1 MATQD
6 TPSSM
11 TALEDA
17 LMKSIDN
24 PAIHF
29 LHQSYRKWITS
40 AFSAAS
46 LRPHDLTNLG
56 QVWLALSRF
65 ILDLYVTNIPIDP
78 GVRRGLQG
86 EVIAEHLALVKEELA
101 ALMAKEMNLKGKTD
115 SRLVAELMGRASV
128 LEKEE
133 ESLGPNL
140 KRASDVLKLSYL
152 FNEVQAFLSDL
163 YDREHI
169 CSLISA
175 LQDTHVQAM
184 SRERDFQLGSSAFI
198 QRLSTTYSEM
208 SDLIHPVVT
217 AVLFGKFGLRLI
229 ARDTQLRGSR
239 PDSTVPLAVTFPL
252 AHGVKQLQKLSVDSP
267 VDQATGVPTE
277 LLAASAYL
285 YELNTKQSRI
295 YYIPR
300 LAQRLDRLYQIW
312 SAIRLREQQEAQD
325 AESLY
330 RVKKTDIEVLSDEE
344 QEAKE
349 FAELFPQYEDVGA
362 EDALPKQK
370 ELHLN
375 KVNQKGFQPSHVAS
389 FNDLI
394 RQVFGQSSSA
404 SSPLFKQILDE
415 TLHANFDPIAFDEGL
430 DSSSLAF
437 QISTLHRRL
446 ADIRTSPSQPNFYLS
461 PNEPEARK
469 AHEIVVRLL
478 KRLHVLIDEWPEQ
491 MVLVHI
497 RDRCERILTLDT
509 RSPVAKILTALEQ
522 LLIHTEDWEAYAN
535 RENSLSTFR
544 DGASKLIIEWRKL
557 ELVSWTR
564 LLDDQAEQY
573 ASEDNE
579 WTLRLYGAL
588 IHGPISSNDA
598 GKHLEDVLPM
608 VSTYINSSTY
618 GLFIPRLDLL
628 SCFQRMASELSIHH
642 AVLAK
647 VAIMLHNVIANARLF
662 ESRISDAMASQ
673 RAVIDKTIKDFVKL
687 ASWKDVNVFAL
698 KASAQKS
705 HKALHRSIRKFRD
718 VLRQPIAPLMSELN
732 GIIPQEAPVSSEPP
746 SPFFINISTLTSR
759 SLKDREKA
767 SPDVPDVLIR
777 LEETLDRYG
786 QVHLK
791 LRDTITGA
799 TASLVDS
806 MAVDIIETAS
816 TLAKQTP
823 STLTKENEKVVN
835 NLASRKRKA
844 YADMLKALRASG
856 FSQNVR
862 ADQMSRQQS
871 TVWLASQLPVSIE
884 CLPPSFDPTGAAKVE
899 NYHHRLEVLMS
910 AMRAAFNG
918 HNPDIASQDL
928 QRGIGFVESI
938 YASSLNERAR

>member
-29 LHQSYRKWITS
+29 LHQSYRKWITP
-40 AFSAAS
+40 AFSEAS

-115 SRLVAELMGRASV
+115 SRLVADLMGRASV

-163 YDREHI
+163 YDRKHM

-229 ARDTQLRGSR
+229 ARDTQLHGSR
-239 PDSTVPLAVTFPL
+239 PDFTVPLAVTFPL

-389 FNDLI
+389 FNALI
-394 RQVFGQSSSA
+394 RQVFGQSSST

-415 TLHANFDPIAFDEGL
+415 TLHANFDPIAFDERL

-509 RSPVAKILTALEQ
+509 RSPVAKILTAMEQ

-618 GLFIPRLDLL
+618 GLFTPRLDLL

-673 RAVIDKTIKDFVKL
+673 RAVIDKAIKDFVKL

-884 CLPPSFDPTGAAKVE
+884 CLPPSFDTTGAAKVE

>member
-1 MATQD
+1 
-6 TPSSM
+6 M

-17 LMKSIDN
+17 LMKSTDI

-29 LHQSYRKWITS
+29 LHQSYCKWIKP
-40 AFSAAS
+40 AFSAAGLQS
-46 LRPHDLTNLG
+46 HDLTNLG

-65 ILDLYVTNIPIDP
+65 LLDLYVTNIPIDP
-78 GVRRGLQG
+78 GVRRSLQG
-86 EVIAEHLALVKEELA
+86 EVIAEHLALIKEELA
-101 ALMAKEMNLKGKTD
+101 AVTTKEMALKGKTD
-115 SRLVAELMGRASV
+115 SRLAADLKGRISV
-128 LEKEE
+128 LEKEK
-133 ESLGPNL
+133 ESLGPDL
-140 KRASDVLKLSYL
+140 ERASDALKLSYL
-152 FNEVQAFLSDL
+152 FNEVHSFLSDL
-163 YDREHI
+163 YDRKRVGI
-169 CSLISA
+169 LISA
-175 LQDTHVQAM
+175 LQDNHVQAI

-208 SDLIHPVVT
+208 SDLVHPVIT

-229 ARDTQLRGSR
+229 ARDAQLRNSR
-239 PDSTVPLAVTFPL
+239 PDSIVPLAVTFPL
-252 AHGVKQLQKLSVDSP
+252 AHGVKELQKLSVDSP
-267 VDQATGVPTE
+267 VDKATGVPTE

-285 YELNTKQSRI
+285 YELHTKQSRI
-295 YYIPR
+295 CRIPR
-300 LAQRLDRLYQIW
+300 LVQRLDHLYQTW
-312 SAIRLREQQEAQD
+312 STIRLREQQEAQD

-349 FAELFPQYEDVGA
+349 FAELFPQYDDVGA
-362 EDALPKQK
+362 EDALPRQE
-370 ELHLN
+370 ELNLN
-375 KVNQKGFQPSHVAS
+375 QENQKGFQPSHVAS
-389 FNDLI
+389 FNALI
-394 RQVFGQSSSA
+394 RQVFGQSLSA
-404 SSPLFKQILDE
+404 SSSLFKQIIDE
-415 TLHANFDPIAFDEGL
+415 TLHANFDPNVLDERL
-430 DSSSLAF
+430 DSASLTF
-437 QISTLHRRL
+437 QISTLHQRL
-446 ADIRTSPSQPNFYLS
+446 TDIKTSPLQPNFYLS
-461 PNEPEARK
+461 PNELEARK
-469 AHEIVVRLL
+469 AHDILVRLL
-478 KRLHVLIDEWPEQ
+478 KRLDVLIDEWPEQ

-509 RSPVAKILTALEQ
+509 RSPVAKVLTAMEQ

-544 DGASKLIIEWRKL
+544 DETSKLIIEWRKL

-588 IHGPISSNDA
+588 IHGPIGSDDA
-598 GKHLEDVLPM
+598 RKHIEEVLPM

-618 GLFIPRLDLL
+618 GLFTSRLDLL

-642 AVLAK
+642 AVLGK
-647 VAIMLHNVIANARLF
+647 VATMLHNVIANARLF

-673 RAVIDKTIKDFVKL
+673 RVVIDKAIKDFVKL

-718 VLRQPIAPLMSELN
+718 VLRQPIAPLISELN
-732 GIIPQEAPVSSEPP
+732 GIVPQETPVSSEPP
-746 SPFFINISTLTSR
+746 PPFFIDISTLTPS
-759 SLKDREKA
+759 SLKGRKEA
-767 SPDVPDVLIR
+767 GPSVPDVLMR
-777 LEETLDRYG
+777 LEETLDRYA

-791 LRDTITGA
+791 LRDAVTDE

-816 TLAKQTP
+816 SLAKQTP
-823 STLTKENEKVVN
+823 SILTKENEKVVN

-871 TVWLASQLPVSIE
+871 IAWLASQLPISVE
-884 CLPPSFDPTGAAKVE
+884 GLPSSFDTAGAAKVE
-899 NYHHRLEVLMS
+899 NYHHRLEVLMF

>member
-1 MATQD
+1 
-6 TPSSM
+6 M

-579 WTLRLYGAL
+579 WTLSLYGAL

>member
-1 MATQD
+1 MA
-6 TPSSM
+6 SV
-11 TALEDA
+11 EDA
-17 LMKSIDN
+17 IDKSIDN

-29 LHQSYRKWITS
+29 LHQSYHKWITP
-40 AFSAAS
+40 AFSEAS

-65 ILDLYVTNIPIDP
+65 LLDLYVTNIPIDP

-101 ALMAKEMNLKGKTD
+101 ALTAKEMVLKGKID
-115 SRLVAELMGRASV
+115 SKLVADLMGRASV

-152 FNEVQAFLSDL
+152 FNEVHAFLSDL
-163 YDREHI
+163 YDRKHM

-175 LQDTHVQAM
+175 LQDTHIQAM

-208 SDLIHPVVT
+208 SDLVHPVVT

-229 ARDTQLRGSR
+229 ARDVQLRGSR

-252 AHGVKQLQKLSVDSP
+252 ARGVKQLQKLSVDSP

-285 YELNTKQSRI
+285 YELNTTQSRI
-295 YYIPR
+295 YCVPR

-330 RVKKTDIEVLSDEE
+330 KVKKTDIEVLSDEE

-349 FAELFPQYEDVGA
+349 FAELFPQYEDAGA

-375 KVNQKGFQPSHVAS
+375 KENQKGFQPSHVAS
-389 FNDLI
+389 FNALI
-394 RQVFGQSSSA
+394 RQVFGQSSST
-404 SSPLFKQILDE
+404 SSSLLKQMIDE
-415 TLHANFDPIAFDEGL
+415 TLHTNFNPVALDERL
-430 DSSSLAF
+430 DASSLAF

-446 ADIRTSPSQPNFYLS
+446 ADVRTSPSQPNFYLS

-469 AHEIVVRLL
+469 AHNIVVRLL
-478 KRLHVLIDEWPEQ
+478 KRLRILIDEWPEQ

-509 RSPVAKILTALEQ
+509 RSPVAKILIAMEQ

-544 DGASKLIIEWRKL
+544 DETSKLIIEWRKL

-564 LLDDQAEQY
+564 LLDDQAEHY

-588 IHGPISSNDA
+588 IHGPMGSNDA
-598 GKHLEDVLPM
+598 GKHIEEVLPM

-618 GLFIPRLDLL
+618 GLFTPRLDLL

-642 AVLAK
+642 AVLGK
-647 VAIMLHNVIANARLF
+647 VATMLHNVIANARLF

-673 RAVIDKTIKDFVKL
+673 RAVIDKAVKDFVKL

-732 GIIPQEAPVSSEPP
+732 GIVPQETPVSSEPP
-746 SPFFINISTLTSR
+746 PPFFISITTLTSS
-759 SLKDREKA
+759 SLKDREEA
-767 SPDVPDVLIR
+767 SPDVPDVLVR

-816 TLAKQTP
+816 SLAKQTP
-823 STLTKENEKVVN
+823 SALTKENEKVVN

-871 TVWLASQLPVSIE
+871 SAWLATQLPVSIE
-884 CLPPSFDPTGAAKVE
+884 CMPSSFDTTGAAKVE
-899 NYHHRLEVLMS
+899 NYHHRLEILMS

>member
-1 MATQD
+1 MA
-6 TPSSM
+6 
-11 TALEDA
+11 ALEDA
-17 LMKSIDN
+17 LMESTDN

-29 LHQSYRKWITS
+29 LHQSYRKWIKP
-40 AFSAAS
+40 AFSVAG
-46 LRPHDLTNLG
+46 LRSHDLTDLG
-56 QVWLALSRF
+56 HVWLALSRF
-65 ILDLYVTNIPIDP
+65 LLDLYVTNIPIDP
-78 GVRRGLQG
+78 GVRRSLQG

-101 ALMAKEMNLKGKTD
+101 AVTTKEMALKGKTD
-115 SRLVAELMGRASV
+115 SRLVADLKSRVSA
-128 LEKEE
+128 LEKEK
-133 ESLGPNL
+133 ESLGPDL
-140 KRASDVLKLSYL
+140 ERASDALKLSYL
-152 FNEVQAFLSDL
+152 FNEVHSFLSDL
-163 YDREHI
+163 YDSKRV
-169 CSLISA
+169 CTLISA
-175 LQDTHVQAM
+175 LQDTHVQAI

-208 SDLIHPVVT
+208 PDLVHPVIT

-229 ARDTQLRGSR
+229 ARDAQLRNSR
-239 PDSTVPLAVTFPL
+239 PDSIVPLAVTFPL
-252 AHGVKQLQKLSVDSP
+252 AHGVKELQKLSVDSP
-267 VDQATGVPTE
+267 VDKATGIPRG

-285 YELNTKQSRI
+285 YELDTKQSRI
-295 YYIPR
+295 YRIPR
-300 LAQRLDRLYQIW
+300 LVQRLDHLYQTW
-312 SAIRLREQQEAQD
+312 STIRLREQQEAQD

-349 FAELFPQYEDVGA
+349 FAELFPQYDDVGA
-362 EDALPKQK
+362 EDALPRQ
-370 ELHLN
+370 EGLDLN
-375 KVNQKGFQPSHVAS
+375 PENQKGFQPSHVAS
-389 FNDLI
+389 FNALI
-394 RQVFGQSSSA
+394 RQVFGQSLSA
-404 SSPLFKQILDE
+404 SSSLFKQIIDE
-415 TLHANFDPIAFDEGL
+415 TLHASFDPNVFDERL
-430 DSSSLAF
+430 DSASLAF
-437 QISTLHRRL
+437 QISTLHQRL
-446 ADIRTSPSQPNFYLS
+446 TDIRTSPLQPNFYLS

-469 AHEIVVRLL
+469 AHDILVRLL
-478 KRLHVLIDEWPEQ
+478 KRLDVLIDEWPEQ

-509 RSPVAKILTALEQ
+509 RSPVAKVLTAMEQ

-544 DGASKLIIEWRKL
+544 DETSKLIIEWRKL

-588 IHGPISSNDA
+588 IHGPIGSDDA
-598 GKHLEDVLPM
+598 GKHIEEVLPM
-608 VSTYINSSTY
+608 VSTFINSSTY
-618 GLFIPRLDLL
+618 GLFTSRLNLL
-628 SCFQRMASELSIHH
+628 SCFQRMASELSIHY
-642 AVLAK
+642 AVLGK
-647 VAIMLHNVIANARLF
+647 VATMLHNVIANARLF

-673 RAVIDKTIKDFVKL
+673 RVVIDKAIKDFVKL

-732 GIIPQEAPVSSEPP
+732 GIVPQETPVSSEPRP
-746 SPFFINISTLTSR
+746 PFFINISILTPS
-759 SLKDREKA
+759 SLKGRKEA
-767 SPDVPDVLIR
+767 GPRVPDVLMR
-777 LEETLDRYG
+777 LAETLDRYA

-791 LRDTITGA
+791 LRDTVTDE

-816 TLAKQTP
+816 SLAKQTP

-871 TVWLASQLPVSIE
+871 IAWLASQLPISVE
-884 CLPPSFDPTGAAKVE
+884 GLPSSFDTAGAAKVE